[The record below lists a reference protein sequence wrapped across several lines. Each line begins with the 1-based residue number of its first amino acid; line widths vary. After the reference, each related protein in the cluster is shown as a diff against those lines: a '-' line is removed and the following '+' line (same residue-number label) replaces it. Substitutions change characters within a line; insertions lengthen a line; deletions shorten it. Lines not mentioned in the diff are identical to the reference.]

1 MQLFQRDLTPNLSP
15 LLKAFFNGQIPHAT
29 AFTPDWKGLRLALDF
44 KVFSQQQREL
54 LVAQWSQQYGRDH
67 ERQKLVASLISE
79 RVFTATT
86 GHQLC
91 LASGPAYTIYKICS
105 TVALAQLCNRTWP
118 DRTIIPV
125 FWMASE
131 DHDFA
136 EINHINGKTM
146 HVQWDTPHGGPV
158 GRLSAQGVLQSLEPW
173 LVWLREHGAEEWA
186 KLLEAAYRT
195 NSLAEAFGQLIDGMF
210 KDQDLLVLDADR
222 PELKSAFAP
231 IMWRELTENTV
242 ASAMKSSEQWLIE
255 HGFPQQIKAREINL
269 FYQTNDARK
278 RIVRD
283 GEMWRAIDSPMHW
296 NAHELQNHLSANPE
310 CFSPNVALRPVY
322 QEVLLPNI
330 AYVGGPGEIQYWLQ
344 LKPVFD
350 AFDVQ
355 MPVVLLRDSAVL
367 VNQASAKKW
376 RKWGAD
382 ENMFQSNFASELA
395 KMVQE
400 HAVDLTSA
408 KQCMLDV
415 MESLKQQLS
424 EIDPSLVTAADMEL
438 KKQMQGLETIEK
450 KMAKV
455 IRQKEEIKSQQ
466 LKAFFDD
473 IQPNGE
479 PQDRYCNF
487 IDVQAQFG
495 IPILPALLNAFDP
508 VSRKVTIIVDV
519 DPSTTARESQH

>member
-1 MQLFQRDLTPNLSP
+1 
-15 LLKAFFNGQIPHAT
+15 
-29 AFTPDWKGLRLALDF
+29 
-44 KVFSQQQREL
+44 
-54 LVAQWSQQYGRDH
+54 
-67 ERQKLVASLISE
+67 
-79 RVFTATT
+79 
-86 GHQLC
+86 
-91 LASGPAYTIYKICS
+91 
-105 TVALAQLCNRTWP
+105 
-118 DRTIIPV
+118 
-125 FWMASE
+125 
-131 DHDFA
+131 
-136 EINHINGKTM
+136 
-146 HVQWDTPHGGPV
+146 
-158 GRLSAQGVLQSLEPW
+158 
-173 LVWLREHGAEEWA
+173 LREHGAEEWA
-186 KLLEAAYRT
+186 KLLESAYRT
-195 NSLAEAFGQLIDGMF
+195 SSLAEAFRQLIDSLF

-231 IMWRELTENTV
+231 IMLRELTENTA
-242 ASAMKSSEQWLIE
+242 ASAMKLSEQWLNE
-255 HGFPQQIKAREINL
+255 YGFPQQIKAREINL
-269 FYQTNDARK
+269 FYQTNDTRK

-296 NAHELQNHLSANPE
+296 NAHELQSHLSANPE

-408 KQCMLDV
+408 KQSMLDV
-415 MESLKQQLS
+415 MASLKQQLS

-438 KKQMQGLETIEK
+438 KKQLEGLETLEK

-495 IPILPALLNAFDP
+495 IPLLPALLNAFDP
-508 VSRKVTIIVDV
+508 VSRKLTIIVDA
-519 DPSTTARESQH
+519 DPNTTARELQH